1 MDFLPACRWSAAVLS
16 AEPLKPIPPES
27 SHCKC
32 LHCKKLLV
40 PDHRNRGRQKYC
52 SDLACRRA
60 SKQASQQ
67 RWVRK
72 PENRDYFRGPEN
84 VRRVQQ
90 WRKEHP
96 GYWKRPAPPVRRTLQ
111 ETCPAQP
118 AAAKGLAFTPLPN
131 PSRPALQDLCRV
143 QTPLLVGLIAQFSDA
158 ALQEDIV
165 SFTRRLI
172 AKGQTILD
180 QPSRRFAKGNTNDDD
195 QKDPA
200 PGPLAAGAGAV

>member
-1 MDFLPACRWSAAVLS
+1 L
-16 AEPLKPIPPES
+16 IP
-27 SHCKC
+27 
-32 LHCKKLLV
+32 
-40 PDHRNRGRQKYC
+40 DYRNRGRQEYC
-52 SDLACRRA
+52 SAPACRQA
-60 SKQASQQ
+60 SKRASQQ
-67 RWVRK
+67 RWAGK

-90 WRKEHP
+90 WRKAHP
-96 GYWKRPAPPVRRTLQ
+96 EYGKGRLRKARRALQ
-111 ETCPAQP
+111 ETCSPQP
-118 AAAKGLAFTPLPN
+118 AVPQPIVPTPLPE

-143 QTPLLVGLIAQFSDA
+143 QTPLLVGLIAQFSDT

-195 QKDPA
+195 KEDPA
-200 PGPLAAGAGAV
+200 PGSLAAGAGAV

>member
-1 MDFLPACRWSAAVLS
+1 MKLA
-16 AEPLKPIPPES
+16 PPR
-27 SHCKC
+27 CKC
-32 LHCKKLLV
+32 LHCTKLFA
-40 PDHRNRGRQKYC
+40 PDPRNRGRQKFC
-52 SDLACRRA
+52 SDPACRRA
-60 SKQASQQ
+60 SKQASQR
-67 RWVRK
+67 RWVSQ
-72 PENRDYFRGPEN
+72 PANRDYFRDPAH

-96 GYWKRPAPPVRRTLQ
+96 GYWKRPPRKPRPTLQ
-111 ETCPAQP
+111 ESCPVQM
-118 AAAKGLAFTPLPN
+118 AAAKEIAPAPLPE

-180 QPSRRFAKGNTNDDD
+180 QPSRRFTKGNTNDDG
-195 QKDPA
+195 KEDPA
-200 PGPLAAGAGAV
+200 PGSPAAGAGAV

>member
-1 MDFLPACRWSAAVLS
+1 MGFLAACRGSAAVLS
-16 AEPLKPIPPES
+16 AQALKPIPPES

-52 SDLACRRA
+52 SAPACQQA
-60 SKQASQQ
+60 SKHASQQ
-67 RWVRK
+67 RWAGK
-72 PENRDYFRGPEN
+72 PENRDYFRGAHH
-84 VRRVQQ
+84 VQRVQQ
-90 WRKEHP
+90 WRREHP
-96 GYWKRPAPPVRRTLQ
+96 EYGKGRLRKARRALQ

-118 AAAKGLAFTPLPN
+118 AGTTPLAPAPLPE
-131 PSRPALQDLCRV
+131 PSLPALQDLCRV
-143 QTPLLVGLIAQFSDA
+143 QTPLLVGLIAQFSDM

-165 SFTRRLI
+165 TFTRRLI

-180 QPSRRFAKGNTNDDD
+180 QPSRRFAKGNTNDD
-195 QKDPA
+195 KEDPA

>member
-1 MDFLPACRWSAAVLS
+1 VGILRACRGSCAVLS
-16 AEPLKPIPPES
+16 AQALKPIPPES
-27 SHCKC
+27 SHGKC

-40 PDHRNRGRQKYC
+40 PAYRNRGRQKYC
-52 SDLACRRA
+52 SAPACRQA
-60 SKQASQQ
+60 SKRASQQ
-67 RWVRK
+67 RWAGQ

-90 WRKEHP
+90 WRKAHP
-96 GYWKRPAPPVRRTLQ
+96 DYGKSRHRKARLALQ

-118 AAAKGLAFTPLPN
+118 AGTTPLVPAPLPE

-143 QTPLLVGLIAQFSDA
+143 QTPLLVGLIAQFSDT

-165 SFTRRLI
+165 TFTRRLI
-172 AKGQTILD
+172 AKGQTLLE
-180 QPSRRFAKGNTNDDD
+180 QPSGRFTKGNTNDDAE
-195 QKDPA
+195 KDPA

>member
-1 MDFLPACRWSAAVLS
+1 MKP
-16 AEPLKPIPPES
+16 EPR
-27 SHCKC
+27 HCKC
-32 LHCKKLLV
+32 LHCKSLFL
-40 PDHRNRGRQKYC
+40 PEARNRGRQKYC
-52 SDLACRRA
+52 SAPGCQRA

-67 RWVRK
+67 CWASK

-96 GYWKRPAPPVRRTLQ
+96 GYWKRPVPPVRRTLQ
-111 ETCPAQP
+111 ETCPAQ
-118 AAAKGLAFTPLPN
+118 AAEAKEVVAAPLPEVC
-131 PSRPALQDLCRV
+131 RPALQDLCRV
-143 QTPLLVGLIAQFSDA
+143 QTPLLVGLIAQFSDT

-180 QPSRRFAKGNTNDDD
+180 QPSRRFLKGKTNDDA
-195 QKDPA
+195 KEDPA